1 MVAKKAVKK
10 VKREMWKDI
19 DYYLWCVM
27 TGDDE
32 QSRLIDDPK
41 SVTQALFKAGAPYA
55 KLVEADKL
63 IRQMAKGDY
72 HAMDKLEKLFIPYAS
87 HQDLLKP
94 LSSGKWYD
102 RYQKKLEYG

>member
-1 MVAKKAVKK
+1 MVTKKVVKKA
-10 VKREMWKDI
+10 KREMWKDI
-19 DYYLWCVM
+19 DYYLWAVT

-41 SVTQALFKAGAPYA
+41 SVSQALFQAGASYD
-55 KLVEADKL
+55 KVLETQKL
-63 IRQMAKGDY
+63 IKQMAKGDY
-72 HAMDKLEKLFIPYAS
+72 HAMEKLEKLFIPYAS
-87 HQDLLKP
+87 HQALLKP